1 MAVPTAELV
10 VDMLVPEEVGTSA
23 EGSLGKRAGGSCE
36 GQGRAGEERAPASPS
51 AFGPILTF
59 PHRFLLQPFPHTYT
73 LLLPLPQAFP
83 QFANMMS
90 SPLS

>member
-1 MAVPTAELV
+1 MPAAEVV

-36 GQGRAGEERAPASPS
+36 GQGQAGEERAPASLS

-59 PHRFLLQPFPHTYT
+59 PYRLLLQTFSHTYT

-83 QFANMMS
+83 HSLQT
-90 SPLS
+90 